1 MQGYDGS
8 EANAVIKERTC
19 IPRRLGPDRGS
30 AAAAKKKEE
39 MSAGAYRGKAKA
51 GSGRD
56 GSGAAALIG
65 AR

>member
-1 MQGYDGS
+1 MQGDDGL
-8 EANAVIKERTC
+8 EANAVNEAHLHTKAIRSRSR
-19 IPRRLGPDRGS
+19 ISGS
-30 AAAAKKKEE
+30 GGKKEE

-56 GSGAAALIG
+56 GGRAAAFIG